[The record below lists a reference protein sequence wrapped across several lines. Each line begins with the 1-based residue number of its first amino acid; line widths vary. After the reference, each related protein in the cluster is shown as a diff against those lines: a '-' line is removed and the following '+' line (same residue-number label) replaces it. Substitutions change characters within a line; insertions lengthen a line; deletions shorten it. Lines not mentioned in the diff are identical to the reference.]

1 MRLISVVMGTESPN
15 ARKRETRSLLNYGFR
30 FYETTTLVESDEELE
45 KPRVWKGET
54 DYLSVGIA
62 EPVVQTL
69 PRGKRGDVIR
79 ELVLMESITAP
90 LAIGDPV
97 GELTLTLDGEV
108 IEQVPLVALEPL
120 ESAGF
125 FARIWDSILMWL
137 AQLFGG

>member
-1 MRLISVVMGTESPN
+1 M
-15 ARKRETRSLLNYGFR
+15 AF
-30 FYETTTLVESDEELE
+30 
-45 KPRVWKGET
+45 
-54 DYLSVGIA
+54 
-62 EPVVQTL
+62 
-69 PRGKRGDVIR
+69 GDH
-79 ELVLMESITAP
+79 
-90 LAIGDPV
+90 V